1 MSTAILVNGK
11 EIDYSGLPDGLRGGM
26 GRYLEYGVMPGH
38 FLSAIL
44 ANDLRGACGRPYD
57 VNRHAA
63 VKSPASAA
71 KPLTLKVRPMSSR
84 PKKPERPA
92 VKGALR
98 SLRNMALSTWPGL
111 DALAD
116 PGLRERRRIDE
127 SGATQ

>member
-57 VNRHAA
+57 VNRRFLFEIVQWLFNHA
-63 VKSPASAA
+63 PADSWGSED
-71 KPLTLKVRPMSSR
+71 KVSVWR
-84 PKKPERPA
+84 
-92 VKGALR
+92 
-98 SLRNMALSTWPGL
+98 
-111 DALAD
+111 
-116 PGLRERRRIDE
+116 RERRIAKTED
-127 SGATQ
+127 TQS